1 MRLKNAVEW
10 SLDKRWIDLS
20 PRGRAMICAALV
32 GSLGR
37 TELPDRLRDL
47 ASDDDLR
54 EGMTW
59 GLGLR
64 LAQRL
69 GAGTRESLSHSAL
82 RRENGSLV
90 LQLDPERGALAAGP
104 VETELE
110 RLADWL
116 GLESRVELGR
126 NSVG

>member
-1 MRLKNAVEW
+1 
-10 SLDKRWIDLS
+10 
-20 PRGRAMICAALV
+20 
-32 GSLGR
+32 
-37 TELPDRLRDL
+37 
-47 ASDDDLR
+47 
-54 EGMTW
+54 
-59 GLGLR
+59 LR

-90 LQLDPERGALAAGP
+90 LQLDPERAALAAGP

-116 GLESRVELGR
+116 GLEARVEA
-126 NSVG
+126 S